1 MSTFAIYLNDYLDK
15 RAIREAAELDYLKKR
30 ERLRILK
37 RERALGT
44 LSTEKE
50 NEYILLNG
58 IEEDVEEEIEEVI
71 GTVELALTDFKSK
84 TTDAEEA
91 YDDLAGFGTHKNL
104 LTNLND
110 KFPILLFPLR
120 VETKFSLEGSNYKLK
135 VRIYPDI
142 VHAENHEYM
151 LTEDEEKDSID
162 YFEIV
167 SPAAATIEEKQ
178 TAWNTLA
185 LKHGSQ
191 RAAYI
196 VSLGNPVNFDLQ
208 SSSWIRQA
216 EARTLPDKFV
226 VSVYYK
232 SNSSSSTYD
241 YIGDVES
248 GLISDKVKL
257 SVNPNDT
264 ESGEGDTEN
273 LTLDVGNNLEIAGS
287 IEWLANYQ
295 QAVDEGMALT
305 IDLVNLDLAQTL
317 SKLAVE
323 SGEIKLVVLGVKISA
338 DAELGQTLLEDL
350 IKDHHYT
357 DLGMSILKIGQHTH
371 NTTSTNSSFTTKD
384 LGNKRSYNTEIEAT
398 ESNIKEIFDDE
409 SVFEEQTDGQRLADA
424 LGIDH
429 ETLYHIENAKGKDIK
444 NALKFNQMLW
454 RATLGYRLE
463 YGFLDIFSPA
473 SIEETRK
480 FFTKHVAGRG
490 MLPSIRINEQAY
502 GILPASTFSNWEWGA
517 SEPNKVWLDG
527 YTATVQNLSGTMATF
542 TEAKNPVTQGSNPQ
556 QDVMGVLNNNPTST
570 DIYHRYAMGP
580 DFTWNMLSIQNKFGT
595 ASAWMSDLNSK
606 ASQVMQDLGFPLE
619 SPDRMMKLTYMDE
632 EGKYIG
638 PLIQEGKRGGENPLK
653 PIAGTN
659 VNYLQWLATS
669 SFTEILNED
678 FSNISA
684 TTTEPPKGLLYKL
697 ARKAILEEY
706 KHAALMLAELYPSQL
721 QIDRTIS
728 EFVNI
733 SEDTYLLATPPTP
746 VLPEPPPEGTFISGS
761 VRNTEGMTPIANAV
775 IYITTSSGSYL
786 VTTDPM
792 GQFSITIY
800 ISMPE
805 NVSFKIQ
812 KEGFFSFN
820 QVQALI
826 PGSPFIYN
834 PLLSSLNI
842 PSNQIL
848 VGGESFLSIME
859 TERSF
864 VINSIPFTGTLYE
877 YIEDPLNL
885 GETWNISLNE
895 ARVNLDYTALIAVED
910 LEGMLREH
918 LDLGSYRLDAWQHS
932 MVHQRIQKNRG
943 TSGFEKGIYLGAY
956 GFIEELKP
964 KTNKQLI
971 SESISGITEDIEESV
986 MGGFVHAPT
995 SGQASASAILK
1006 SGYLNQESE
1015 DNEAKKINL
1024 TSERVRIALKFI
1036 NGVKAGQNLSAL
1048 LGHEFERG
1056 LNTRHSDTLNLNE
1069 FIYDFRKA
1077 FPIETENETS
1087 DELDQPFILNGWKLF
1102 VKTRREENAVFPYG
1116 LEFLDNEVE
1125 GVDVTQDQE
1134 AAIEAELD
1142 RLANTFDAI
1151 SDLCIAESVYCIIN
1165 NNYEKAGAIM
1175 NALKSGKIISQEFD
1189 FLKTP
1194 LTGSVLSHKIALM
1207 LDEDSFDEIH
1217 SETVLLPVWTG
1228 SEITAR
1234 QKVEPY
1240 INKIISGIINDPADI
1255 KCKVIYTV
1263 PDEEEEEFIFSL
1275 DLLGLQALDYAYLF
1289 PDELSSDQSELSRLI
1304 KLKVKEGITSLSI
1317 PALPYNTLIEIKYS
1331 EAETGDITFQ
1341 DFLPLIKRIRN
1352 LIANSRNLKVEDFVD
1367 PNSVLDENEEPEND
1381 LVELYDLD
1389 EFFVRVKELKESIL
1403 NAKTSLSSKITA
1415 LENEEVDFAVELN
1428 NLRDEINK
1436 SWQFNII
1443 DAIVDEYVIET
1454 NDEAKNA
1461 ILIQGNDVKNA
1472 LDLKKKVIEALYLNL
1487 EFASDVY
1494 QPKIEDIKTLQEITK
1509 VVFGDSFTAGSLF
1522 NFQNKTEINNA
1533 ITSHENLIISPL
1545 NEDLE
1550 VNKWMH
1556 GLTKVRPNIRE
1567 FDLINSMGEN
1577 ILDLKN
1583 TMHPIQIPHNSADK
1597 WMAISQALTNY
1608 DQDKTSIMISYG
1620 FQEETD
1626 STNRVIN
1633 TTNKQAGLLVD
1644 EWVEVIPSKEETTGV
1659 AMNFDQPNSKPPNCI
1674 LFTVP
1679 HEETGN
1685 WGWDKL
1691 LSAVNE
1697 TFYLA
1702 KQRAVSPDEISE
1714 SALGIINKLID
1725 QHYKL
1730 NPNVV
1735 NSARIDDGVTIS
1747 LS

>member
-1 MSTFAIYLNDYLDK
+1 MSTFATYLNDYLDK
-15 RAIREAAELDYLKKR
+15 RALREEAELEYVKER
-30 ERLRILK
+30 EKFRLG
-37 RERALGT
+37 A
-44 LSTEKE
+44 E
-50 NEYILLNG
+50 NSG
-58 IEEDVEEEIEEVI
+58 DV
-71 GTVELALTDFKSK
+71 TTALTAF
-84 TTDAEEA
+84 TTAAGNAQSAYEA
-91 YDDLAGFGTHKNL
+91 LAAFDEHKEL
-104 LTNLND
+104 LTNLDD

-142 VHAENHEYM
+142 VHAENHEFL
-151 LTEDEEKDSID
+151 LTEDEEKDSKD
-162 YFEIV
+162 YFEV
-167 SPAAATIEEKQ
+167 ATDGNATIEEKQ

-196 VSLGNPVNFDLQ
+196 VSLGDPVNFDLQ

-232 SNSSSSTYD
+232 SNSSSTYD

-248 GLISDKVKL
+248 ELISDKVKL

-264 ESGEGDTEN
+264 ELGEGDTEN

-338 DAELGQTLLEDL
+338 DAELGKTLLEDL
-350 IKDHHYT
+350 INDHHYT

-371 NTTSTNSSFTTKD
+371 NTTTSNSSFTTND
-384 LGNKRSYNTEIEAT
+384 LGNKRSYNTEIET
-398 ESNIKEIFDDE
+398 TDPNIKEIFGDE

-429 ETLYHIENAKGKDIK
+429 ETLYHIENAKGQDIK

-463 YGFLDIFSPA
+463 YGFLDVFSPA
-473 SIEETRK
+473 SIDETRK
-480 FFTKHVAGRG
+480 FFTKYVAGRG
-490 MLPSIRINEQAY
+490 LLPSIRINEQAY
-502 GILPASTFSNWEWGA
+502 GILPASTFSEWEWGA
-517 SEPNKVWLDG
+517 SEPNKNWLDG
-527 YTATVQNLSGTMATF
+527 LTATVQNLSETMSTY
-542 TEAKNPVTQGSNPQ
+542 TEAKTPVTQGVNPQ
-556 QDVMGVLNNNPTST
+556 QDVVAVLNNNPTST
-570 DIYHRYAMGP
+570 DIYHRFAMGP
-580 DFTWNMLSIQNKFGT
+580 DYTWNMLSVQNKLGI
-595 ASAWMSDLNSK
+595 ASAWMTDLNTK
-606 ASQVMQDLGFPLE
+606 AFQVMQDLGFPHE

-632 EGKYIG
+632 EGKYLG
-638 PLIQEGKRGGENPLK
+638 PLIQDGKRGGENPLK
-653 PIAGTN
+653 PIEGTS

-678 FSNISA
+678 FSNIGA
-684 TTTEPPKGLLYKL
+684 TTTEPPNSLLYKL

-706 KHAALMLAELYPSQL
+706 KNAALMLAEMYPTQL
-721 QIDRTIS
+721 QIDRRIP

-733 SEDTYLLATPPTP
+733 SPGTFMIMTPEEPVEPIMPTP
-746 VLPEPPPEGTFISGS
+746 EETYISGI
-761 VRNTEGMTPIANAV
+761 VRNIDGMQPIANAV
-775 IYITTSSGSYL
+775 IYITTSLGSYM
-786 VTTDPM
+786 VTSDPM
-792 GQFSITIY
+792 GNFNLTILLN
-800 ISMPE
+800 MVD

-820 QVQALI
+820 QIQVLS
-826 PGSPFIYN
+826 PGVPHVFN
-834 PLLSSLNI
+834 PLITSLNI
-842 PSNQIL
+842 PSNQIIE
-848 VGGESFLSIME
+848 GGESFLSIME

-864 VINSIPFTGTLYE
+864 VINSVPFTGALHV
-877 YIEDPLNL
+877 YIEDPLNV
-885 GETWNISLNE
+885 GEPWGTSLATVRDSLNYSSF
-895 ARVNLDYTALIAVED
+895 LAVVD
-910 LEGMLREH
+910 LAWLLREH
-918 LDLGSYRLDAWQHS
+918 MDLGSYRLDAWQHG
-932 MVHQRIQKNRG
+932 MIHQRVQKNRG
-943 TSGFEKGIYLGAY
+943 TAGYEKGIYLGAY

-971 SESISGITEDIEESV
+971 SEPVGDMSEDIEDSV
-986 MGGFVHAPT
+986 IGGFVHAP
-995 SGQASASAILK
+995 SPAQASASAILK
-1006 SGYLNQESE
+1006 SGYLNQESQDKE
-1015 DNEAKKINL
+1015 SKKINL

-1036 NGVKAGQNLSAL
+1036 NGVKAGQNLSTL
-1048 LGHEFERG
+1048 LGYEFERG

-1069 FIYDFRKA
+1069 FIYEFRKA
-1077 FPIETENETS
+1077 FKIENENETS
-1087 DELDQPFILNGWKLF
+1087 DELEQPFILNGWKLF
-1102 VKTRREENAVFPYG
+1102 VDTRREENATFPYG
-1116 LEFLDNEVE
+1116 LEFLDNEEE
-1125 GVDVTQDQE
+1125 GVDITPEQE

-1142 RLANTFDAI
+1142 RLADTFDAI
-1151 SDLCIAESVYCIIN
+1151 SDLCIAESVYCIVN
-1165 NNYEKAGAIM
+1165 SNYEKAGAIM
-1175 NALKSGKIISQEFD
+1175 NALKSGEIISQEID

-1217 SETVLLPVWTG
+1217 GEVESETVVLPVWTD
-1228 SEITAR
+1228 SEVTER
-1234 QKVEPY
+1234 QKLEPY
-1240 INKIISGIINDPADI
+1240 INKIISGIIKDPQDVKCII
-1255 KCKVIYTV
+1255 KYIV
-1263 PDEEEEEFIFSL
+1263 PSEEEEEFIFSL
-1275 DLLGLQALDYAYLF
+1275 DMLGLQALDYVYLF
-1289 PDELSSDQSELSRLI
+1289 PDELISDQSELSRLI
-1304 KLKVKEGITSLSI
+1304 RLKVKEGITSLSV
-1317 PALPYNTLIEIKYS
+1317 PALPYNTEIEIKYA
-1331 EAETGDITFQ
+1331 EAELGDITFQ
-1341 DFLPLIKRIRN
+1341 DFLPLIKRVRS
-1352 LIANSRNLKVEDFVD
+1352 LVANSRNLKVEDFVD
-1367 PNSVLDENEEPEND
+1367 PNSVLDENEE
-1381 LVELYDLD
+1381 LKYDLE
-1389 EFFVRVKELKESIL
+1389 EFFDRIKKLKENISDAI
-1403 NAKTSLSSKITA
+1403 TGLSSKITA
-1415 LENEEVDFAVELN
+1415 LENKEEDFESEINA
-1428 NLRDEINK
+1428 LRDEINK

-1443 DAIVDEYVIET
+1443 DAIVDQYVNET

-1472 LDLKKKVIEALYLNL
+1472 LELKMKAIEAFYEKL
-1487 EFASDVY
+1487 EFDTSVY
-1494 QPKIEDIKTLQEITK
+1494 VPKIGDIKTLQEIVH
-1509 VVFGDSFTAGSLF
+1509 VVFGDSFTAGPLF

-1533 ITSHENLIISPL
+1533 ITSHGNLIVSPL

-1550 VNKWMH
+1550 VSKWMH
-1556 GLTKVRPNIRE
+1556 GLTRVRPNIRE

-1577 ILDLKN
+1577 MYELKN

-1597 WMAISQALTNY
+1597 WIAISQDGANY

-1620 FQEETD
+1620 FQDETD
-1626 STNRVIN
+1626 STVRTIDVN
-1633 TTNKQAGLLVD
+1633 NKQAGLLVD

-1685 WGWDKL
+1685 WNWNKL

-1735 NSARIDDGVTIS
+1735 NSARFDEGVTVS
-1747 LS
+1747 LV

>member
-15 RAIREAAELDYLKKR
+15 RAISEAAEVEYVKER
-30 ERLRILK
+30 EKFRLG
-37 RERALGT
+37 A
-44 LSTEKE
+44 E
-50 NEYILLNG
+50 NSG
-58 IEEDVEEEIEEVI
+58 DV
-71 GTVELALTDFKSK
+71 TTALTAF
-84 TTDAEEA
+84 TTASGNAQSAYEA
-91 YDDLAGFGTHKNL
+91 LAGFDEHKDL

-120 VETKFSLEGSNYKLK
+120 VETKFSLESNSYKLK

-142 VHAENHEYM
+142 IHAENHEYL

-167 SPAAATIEEKQ
+167 SPTEATLEAKQ

-196 VSLGNPVNFDLQ
+196 VSLGDPEDFDLQ

-232 SNSSSSTYD
+232 SNSSSTYD

-248 GLISDKVKL
+248 ELISDKVKL

-264 ESGEGDTEN
+264 ELGEGDTEN

-305 IDLVNLDLAQTL
+305 IDLENLDLAQTL
-317 SKLAVE
+317 TKLAVE

-338 DAELGQTLLEDL
+338 DAELGKSLLEDL

-371 NTTSTNSSFTTKD
+371 NTTTTNSSFTTKD

-409 SVFEEQTDGQRLADA
+409 SVFEEKTDGQRLADA

-429 ETLYHIENAKGKDIK
+429 ETLYHIENAKGQDIK

-502 GILPASTFSNWEWGA
+502 GILPASTFSEWEWE
-517 SEPNKVWLDG
+517 STEPNKVWLDG
-527 YTATVQNLSGTMATF
+527 YTATVQNLSGTMATY

-580 DFTWNMLSIQNKFGT
+580 DFTWNMLSIQNKLGT

-678 FSNISA
+678 FSNIGA
-684 TTTEPPKGLLYKL
+684 TITEPPNSLLYKL

-706 KHAALMLAELYPSQL
+706 KNAALMLAEMYPTQL
-721 QIDRTIS
+721 QIDRRIP

-733 SEDTYLLATPPTP
+733 SPETFMIMTPEEPIEP
-746 VLPEPPPEGTFISGS
+746 IMPPPEETYISGI
-761 VRNTEGMTPIANAV
+761 VRNIEGMQPIANAV
-775 IYITTSSGSYL
+775 IYITTSLGSYM
-786 VTTDPM
+786 VTSDPM
-792 GQFSITIY
+792 GNFNLTILLN
-800 ISMPE
+800 MVD

-820 QVQALI
+820 QIQVLS
-826 PGSPFIYN
+826 PGVPQIFN
-834 PLLSSLNI
+834 PLITSLNI
-842 PSNQIL
+842 PSNQIIE
-848 VGGESFLSIME
+848 GGESFLSIME

-864 VINSIPFTGTLYE
+864 VINSVPFTGALHV
-877 YIEDPLNL
+877 YIEDPLNV
-885 GETWNISLNE
+885 GEPWGISLATVRDSLNYSSF
-895 ARVNLDYTALIAVED
+895 LAVVD
-910 LEGMLREH
+910 LAWLLREH
-918 LDLGSYRLDAWQHS
+918 MDLGSYRLDAWQHG
-932 MVHQRIQKNRG
+932 MIHQRVQKNRG
-943 TSGFEKGIYLGAY
+943 TAGYEKGIYLGAY

-971 SESISGITEDIEESV
+971 SEPIGDMSEDVEDSV
-986 MGGFVHAPT
+986 IGGFVHAP
-995 SGQASASAILK
+995 SPAQASASAILK
-1006 SGYLNQESE
+1006 SGYLNQESQDKE
-1015 DNEAKKINL
+1015 SKKINL

-1036 NGVKAGQNLSAL
+1036 NGVKAGQNLNAL
-1048 LGHEFERG
+1048 LGYEFERG
-1056 LNTRHSDTLNLNE
+1056 LNTRHSDTLNLNK
-1069 FIYDFRKA
+1069 FIYDFRKE

-1389 EFFVRVKELKESIL
+1389 EFFVRVKELKESIS